1 MQASASYIDRAS
13 SLISFFTFKELIN
26 QIGTTTPGV
35 PRLGV
40 PKYSPN
46 ESDCANF
53 ATARNEYKWATSFP
67 MPMAS
72 MNRTLIDQIGTLISR
87 QARAFNNA
95 GRYGLDSYIPNINA
109 FYSLVRGRGQETPSE
124 DLLAVSQYAYGYITG
139 TSGGFEPEY
148 IKIVATAKHFGG
160 YELENY
166 DNRSRL
172 DRTLTAH
179 PGYAYTDLAPFINY
193 TLTVMNTSCVASDY
207 SAIFFANTTMQVSHP
222 TPISES
228 LVSTV

>member
-1 MQASASYIDRAS
+1 MQSSASYIDGVS
-13 SLISFFTFKELIN
+13 SLISFFTLKELIN

-46 ESDCANF
+46 GSDCANF
-53 ATARNEYKWATSFP
+53 ATARNEYEWATSFP

-95 GRYGLDSYIPNINA
+95 RRYGLDSYAPNINA
-109 FYSLVRGRGQETPSE
+109 FHSLLRGRGQETPGE
-124 DLLAVSQYAYGYITG
+124 DLSAVSQYAYGYITG
-139 TSGGFEPEY
+139 TLGGFEPEY

-160 YELENY
+160 YDLENY
-166 DNRSRL
+166 ENQSRL
-172 DRTLTAH
+172 RLTSPTH
-179 PGYAYTDLAPFINY
+179 PGYAYTDLIPFIDD